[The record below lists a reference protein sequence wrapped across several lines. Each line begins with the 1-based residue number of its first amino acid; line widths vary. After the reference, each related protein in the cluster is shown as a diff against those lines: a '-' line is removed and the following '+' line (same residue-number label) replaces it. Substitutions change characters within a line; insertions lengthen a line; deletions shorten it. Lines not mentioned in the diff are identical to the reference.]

1 MVMSFALQN
10 LKERRHVSAI
20 LLENIGFTGAVTVLP
35 AGNVSRYALTESTS

>member
-1 MVMSFALQN
+1 MGFALQN
-10 LKERRHVSAI
+10 LKERRRVSEI